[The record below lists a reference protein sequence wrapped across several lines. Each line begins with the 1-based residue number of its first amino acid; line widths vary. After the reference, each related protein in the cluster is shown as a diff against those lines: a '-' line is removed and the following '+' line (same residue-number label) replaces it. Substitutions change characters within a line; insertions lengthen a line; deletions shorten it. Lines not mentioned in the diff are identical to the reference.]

1 MGTKSNKSKQSET
14 DYVILADKGIFR
26 DLNPNMALFSKGL
39 ILAFVVFTLYDV
51 DFAAGVFQ
59 ATQNWIQETL
69 DWFYVISMCIFVG
82 FVVWLM
88 CSRFGHIRLGKD
100 SDRPEF
106 SYFSWFSMLFGAGMG
121 IGLLFWSIAEPAYHI
136 QNSPF
141 LADGTAN
148 TMAGANTA
156 MQTTFLH
163 WGLHGW
169 AVYVI
174 VGLALAY
181 FAYRHDLPLTIRSAL
196 YPLFGDKI
204 FGWRGHIADLLAVFG
219 TLFGVATTLGLGA
232 GQINAGLNYMFDVPV
247 GTVPQVIIIG
257 VVSVIATLSAVSGVG
272 RGIKIL
278 SEVNMWLSIVLITV
292 FLLAGPT
299 VFLLGFF
306 VTNLGDY
313 LVNVIPMGFWVDPD
327 PEGQWQGW
335 WTVFYWGWWIAWAPF
350 VGMFIARVSKGRTIR
365 EFCLGVLLVP
375 TLVTFLWMS
384 VFGGTGMF
392 MELFADGGFGTGGV
406 ITAVNEDIS
415 KPLFVVIENLDLGIL
430 TQFVA
435 FISVI
440 LIITYFVT
448 SSDSGTLVITTMVSM
463 GSETPPTGYR
473 IFWGLG
479 EGAVAAA
486 LLLAGGLKALQT
498 ASLAAGLPFAFI
510 IFLMMFSL
518 IRALKNDIDGGHVKD
533 VAPEEHTD
541 RTDHYISILNNR

>member
-1 MGTKSNKSKQSET
+1 MGIKSNRSDT
-14 DYVILADKGIFR
+14 DYVILANKGVFR

-39 ILAFVVFTLYDV
+39 ILAFVIFTLYDV
-51 DFAAGVFQ
+51 DFAASTFSGMQ
-59 ATQNWIQETL
+59 SWIQDSL
-69 DWFYVISMCIFVG
+69 DWFYVLSMCVFVG
-82 FVVWLM
+82 FTFYLM
-88 CSRFGHIRLGKD
+88 CSRYGHIRLGKD
-100 SDRPEF
+100 NDRPEF

-121 IGLLFWSIAEPAYHI
+121 IGLLFWSIAEPSYHI

-141 LADGTAN
+141 LADGAAN
-148 TMAGANTA
+148 TMEGANVA

-181 FAYRHDLPLTIRSAL
+181 FAYRHELPLTIRSAL
-196 YPLFGDKI
+196 YPIFGDKI

-232 GQINAGLNYMFDVPV
+232 GQINAGLNYMFGVEI
-247 GTVPQVIIIG
+247 GIIPQVIIIG
-257 VVSVIATLSAVSGVG
+257 VVSVISTISAVSGVG

-278 SEVNMWLSIVLITV
+278 SEVNMWLSILLIII
-292 FLLAGPT
+292 FLFAGPT

-313 LVNVIPMGFWVDPD
+313 IVNMIPMGFWVDPD
-327 PEGQWQGW
+327 PTRQWQGW

-375 TLVTFLWMS
+375 TLVTFFWMAIL
-384 VFGGTGMF
+384 GGTSMH
-392 MELFADGGFGTGGV
+392 MELFAEGGFGTAGV
-406 ITAVNEDIS
+406 INAVNEDIS
-415 KPLFVVIENLDLGIL
+415 KPLFVVIENLNLGIL

-435 FISVI
+435 LISLI

-473 IFWGLG
+473 VFWGLS
-479 EGAVAAA
+479 EGVVAAV

-510 IFLMMFSL
+510 IFMMMYAL
-518 IRALKNDIDGGHVKD
+518 IKALRADFKGVQQIREI
-533 VAPEEHTD
+533 APHEHTD